1 MKYVEFSGADMEDGD
16 DVSLP
21 NPNADVANKRHGQ
34 SLENLLV
41 SKNRRLLDDLTK
53 LRVSYE
59 ELSSSSARD
68 AEALG
73 QLEAELER
81 IKQLN
86 EKLEMDLMSLHN
98 GEEPGAAK
106 EKSATGLAGLDLGK
120 SVRKMLGDS
129 HEPGLMASGHRRRC
143 QDRS

>member
-1 MKYVEFSGADMEDGD
+1 MQYVEFSGADMEDGD

-21 NPNADVANKRHGQ
+21 NPNAAVANKRHGQ

-59 ELSSSSARD
+59 ELSTTHARD
-68 AEALG
+68 SEAVG
-73 QLEAELER
+73 TLEAELER

-86 EKLEMDLMSLHN
+86 ERLETDLMSLHN
-98 GEEPGAAK
+98 GEETSPANG
-106 EKSATGLAGLDLGK
+106 KSAATTGLAGLDLGK
-120 SVRKMLGDS
+120 TVRVFWTSVDQ
-129 HEPGLMASGHRRRC
+129 HACPE
-143 QDRS
+143 D